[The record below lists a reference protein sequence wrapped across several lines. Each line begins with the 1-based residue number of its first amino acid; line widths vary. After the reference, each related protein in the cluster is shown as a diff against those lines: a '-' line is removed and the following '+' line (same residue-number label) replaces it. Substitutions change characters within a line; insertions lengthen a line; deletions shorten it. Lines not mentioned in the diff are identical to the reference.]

1 MHSKTL
7 ETSLEKVS
15 HILSHK
21 YGVNVIFEGSS
32 CKTDGNTI
40 YLPSLPENV
49 PDDLM
54 GAVRGWCDHEVS
66 HILYT
71 QTELGPYFQKK
82 HGRQAFGIL
91 NSLEDGR
98 IERLLSEKYP
108 GASINLKEALQ
119 FVAKKEHE
127 NASGRSPFNHFTAA
141 LYTRAAGRPDQDWVA
156 PQGYMAADAFS
167 EEIEAAARAETTE
180 EVAESARRIW
190 EQLGTDLKK
199 EDAQEDDGAQGG
211 DSSDSSED
219 QHQQEGDGEEETDDE
234 SPEEKPESAPGGP
247 EQSEEQEEKE
257 PQGKRGSGSSEGFSS
272 EESPMD
278 RLSSLISKEAE
289 QSSTE
294 GSDSYRVYTDRYDVV
309 EVPEQADGYDYREE
323 LKSLESY
330 ASCMRRKL
338 LQTLQGRQKVRWLRS
353 RSRGK
358 LDPRALHRLR
368 TNASPKVFR
377 QQRVRKGGDT
387 ACTLLLDVSASM
399 RGPQIKLCRHLA
411 LVFAQT
417 LSLLEFPTEIIAF
430 STADRDLRYEISQE
444 TGVSEQEL
452 ARRYSRI
459 IPLYHAV
466 FKQFDEPWK
475 KAARRLGQ
483 LRSQAL
489 TPLGESLLF
498 AAGRLARREERRKV
512 LMCLTDG
519 EPVTGAWN
527 EQVTFEHAREAVK
540 RISHAGI
547 EPVGIGIQAECVQ
560 DLFPR
565 SAVIYVL
572 EELTHTFLSEL
583 RKVLSQQ

>member
-1 MHSKTL
+1 MQSKTL

-15 HILSHK
+15 RILSRK
-21 YGVNVIFEGSS
+21 YGVSVIFEGSC
-32 CKTDGNTI
+32 CKTDGNTV

-49 PDDLM
+49 PEDLL

-71 QTELGPYFQKK
+71 QTELGPSFQKK

-108 GASINLKEALQ
+108 GSSINLKEALR
-119 FVAKKEHE
+119 FVAEKENE
-127 NASGRSPFNHFTAA
+127 NSSGRSPFGHLTAA
-141 LYTRAAGRPDQDWVA
+141 LYTRAAGRPDQDWIA
-156 PQGYMAADAFS
+156 PQGYVAADAFS

-180 EVAESARRIW
+180 EVAKAAVRIW
-190 EQLGTDLKK
+190 ERLDTKLKG
-199 EDAQEDDGAQGG
+199 EDGQDDD
-211 DSSDSSED
+211 DSQNEDSSENS
-219 QHQQEGDGEEETDDE
+219 QQPKEDEEEETGSE
-234 SPEEKPESAPGGP
+234 SSQNGPPKTGGS
-247 EQSEEQEEKE
+247 EQSNGQKE
-257 PQGKRGSGSSEGFSS
+257 GELQGRHGSGGSDGFSQ

-278 RLSSLISKEAE
+278 RLSSLISKEAQ
-289 QSSTE
+289 QSSAE
-294 GSDSYRVYTDRYDVV
+294 GAGSYRVYTNRYDVV
-309 EVPEQADGYDYREE
+309 EVPEQADDFDYREE
-323 LKSLESY
+323 LRGLESY
-330 ASCMRRKL
+330 VSCMRRKL

-358 LDPRALHRLR
+358 LDPRALHRLKA
-368 TNASPKVFR
+368 TTSPKVFR
-377 QQRVRKGGDT
+377 QRRVRKGGDT

-399 RGPQIKLCRHLA
+399 RGPQIQLCRQLA

-417 LSLLEFPTEIIAF
+417 LSLLEFPTEIISF
-430 STADRDLRYEISQE
+430 STVDNDLRYEISQE
-444 TGVSEQEL
+444 TGISEQEL
-452 ARRYSRI
+452 AQRYSRMV
-459 IPLYHAV
+459 PLYHAL

-475 KAARRLGQ
+475 KAARRLGR
-483 LRSQAL
+483 LSSKSL

-498 AAGRLARREERRKV
+498 AAGRLARRGERRKV

-527 EQVTFEHAREAVK
+527 EQITFEHAREAVK
-540 RISHAGI
+540 RISLAGI
-547 EPVGIGIQAECVQ
+547 EPVGIGIQAECVK

>member
-15 HILSHK
+15 RILSRK
-21 YGVNVIFEGSS
+21 YGVKVIFEGSS

-40 YLPSLPENV
+40 RLPSLPENV
-49 PDDLM
+49 PEDLL

-71 QTELGPYFQKK
+71 QTQLGPSFQKK

-98 IERLLSEKYP
+98 IERRLSEKYP
-108 GASINLKEALQ
+108 GSSINLKEALR
-119 FVAKKEHE
+119 FVAGKENE
-127 NASGRSPFNHFTAA
+127 NSSGRSPFSHFTAA
-141 LYTRAAGRPDQDWVA
+141 LYTRTAGRPDQDWIA
-156 PQGYMAADAFS
+156 PQSYMAADAFS
-167 EEIEAAARAETTE
+167 EAIEAAARAETTE
-180 EVAESARRIW
+180 EVAKAAVRIW
-190 EQLGTDLKK
+190 ERLDTELKE
-199 EDAQEDDGAQGG
+199 EDGEDEENKSQDG
-211 DSSDSSED
+211 DSSED
-219 QHQQEGDGEEETDDE
+219 SQQPEEDKEEETDDE
-234 SPEEKPESAPGGP
+234 SPEEKPESAAGGP
-247 EQSEEQEEKE
+247 EQSEEQEEGE
-257 PQGKRGSGSSEGFSS
+257 PQGKRGSGSSEGFSP

-278 RLSSLISKEAE
+278 RLSSLISKEAQ
-289 QSSTE
+289 QSSA
-294 GSDSYRVYTDRYDVV
+294 GGAGSYRIYTNRYDVV
-309 EVPEQADGYDYREE
+309 EVPEQADDFDYRQE
-323 LKSLESY
+323 LCGLEGY
-330 ASCMRRKL
+330 VSCMRRKL

-358 LDPRALHRLR
+358 LDPRALHRLK
-368 TNASPKVFR
+368 TTTSPKVFR
-377 QQRVRKGGDT
+377 QRRVRKGGDT

-399 RGPQIKLCRHLA
+399 RGPQIQLCRQLA

-444 TGVSEQEL
+444 TGISEQEL
-452 ARRYSRI
+452 ARSYSRMV
-459 IPLYHAV
+459 PLYHAV

-475 KAARRLGQ
+475 KAARRLGS
-483 LRSQAL
+483 LRSKSL

-498 AAGRLARREERRKV
+498 AAGRLARRSERRKV

-540 RISHAGI
+540 RISLAGI
-547 EPVGIGIQAECVQ
+547 EPVGIGIQAECVK

-583 RKVLSQQ
+583 RKVLSQK